1 MSKATEQEL
10 ADLHAY
16 LAKAYKRELQK
27 DDISPTLL
35 TSVAN
40 FLKHN
45 GISCVPDE
53 DEYMQ
58 SLKSAAEN
66 AMSFPFNPDEQS
78 H

>member
-10 ADLHAY
+10 ADLHAA
-16 LAKAYKRELQK
+16 LTKAYQRELSK
-27 DDISPTLL
+27 DEISPTLL

-53 DEYMQ
+53 DEEMS
-58 SLKSAAEN
+58 SLRDAAKN
-66 AMSFPFNPDEQS
+66 AMSFPFNPEETS